1 MPEPEPEPEHVP
13 DVAPFASAATIPTLT
28 TPFRP
33 PSRTASQPRTPA
45 TAPYRSH
52 TPSARRGST
61 SASRPYSPQSSQ
73 PSIIHP
79 QPSLPTPL
87 VIPTPAAPVMQPVTP
102 VQRHATATPMAHY
115 RSPSPVHRRSP
126 VPPDNYIPYVEAS
139 PTGSQI
145 YMPPPHE
152 LSNPVP
158 MTDDGYVN
166 IPTPVVERVYEDEV
180 FPASS
185 PPASR
190 MGPYE
195 PRLMPSNRGE
205 VRTRDYAYGSRGPTP
220 APIPIPAPPR
230 VAHAPSTHSRAS
242 TNVSEFE
249 LVNPVQVPA
258 PPVHHTRPR
267 TTSQP
272 QPFYTNPPPAPVPIP
287 GRAPSRGSDRM
298 ADDVGYT
305 ALTDLFFFSHI

>member
-1 MPEPEPEPEHVP
+1 MPEPELDIP
-13 DVAPFASAATIPTLT
+13 DVAPFASSPTIPTLT

-33 PSRTASQPRTPA
+33 PSRTASQPRAPVTN
-45 TAPYRSH
+45 PYRSR
-52 TPSARRGST
+52 TPSAPRGSA
-61 SASRPYSPQSSQ
+61 SASRPCSPQSSQ

-79 QPSLPTPL
+79 QPSSPTPV
-87 VIPTPAAPVMQPVTP
+87 VIPTPAAPMIHTVTP
-102 VQRHATATPMAHY
+102 VQRHATAIPMAHY
-115 RSPSPVHRRSP
+115 RSPSPMHRRSP
-126 VPPDNYIPYVEAS
+126 VPPDNYIPYMEAS

-145 YMPPPHE
+145 SLPPPHR
-152 LSNPVP
+152 LSNSVP

-180 FPASS
+180 S
-185 PPASR
+185 PDSPLPPSR

-195 PRLMPSNRGE
+195 PRPVPSNRGE

-220 APIPIPAPPR
+220 APVPIPPPPR
-230 VAHAPSTHSRAS
+230 VAQAPSTHSRAS

-272 QPFYTNPPPAPVPIP
+272 QPFYTNPPPVPVPIP

-298 ADDVGYT
+298 ADDVGYFEL
-305 ALTDLFFFSHI
+305 ADLFCSGHI

>member
-1 MPEPEPEPEHVP
+1 MPEPEVGPEHIP
-13 DVAPFASAATIPTLT
+13 DVAPFASAPTIPTVT

-45 TAPYRSH
+45 TTPYRSH

-79 QPSLPTPL
+79 QPSLLTPI
-87 VIPTPAAPVMQPVTP
+87 VIPAPVAPVTQTVRP
-102 VQRHATATPMAHY
+102 VQRRATATPMPSD
-115 RSPSPVHRRSP
+115 RSQSPMHRRSP
-126 VPPDNYIPYVEAS
+126 VPPDNYIPYAEVS
-139 PTGSQI
+139 PNGSRI
-145 YMPPPHE
+145 YLPPPHE
-152 LSNPVP
+152 LHNSMP

-166 IPTPVVERVYEDEV
+166 IPTPVVERVSEDE
-180 FPASS
+180 ASPVS
-185 PPASR
+185 ALPPSR
-190 MGPYE
+190 NGPYE
-195 PRLMPSNRGE
+195 PRQVPSNRGE

-220 APIPIPAPPR
+220 APVPVPPPLR
-230 VAHAPSTHSRAS
+230 VAQALSTHSRAS

-258 PPVHHTRPR
+258 PSVYHTRPR

-272 QPFYTNPPPAPVPIP
+272 QPFYTNPPPVPVPIP

-305 ALTDLFFFSHI
+305 